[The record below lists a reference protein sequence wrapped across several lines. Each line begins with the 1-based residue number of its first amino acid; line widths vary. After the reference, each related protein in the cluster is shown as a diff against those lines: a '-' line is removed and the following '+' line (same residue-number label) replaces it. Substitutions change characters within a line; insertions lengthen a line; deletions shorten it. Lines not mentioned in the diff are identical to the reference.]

1 MPRITKSIL
10 AAIFGRGSE
19 PPARVI
25 VGLGNPG
32 PEYSRTRHNIGF
44 WCIDRI
50 AADYHIELSRRH
62 RLAVIGEGV
71 IADRRVALVKPRTFV
86 NRSGD
91 AVRYLSQRYSLTP
104 GDIIVICD
112 EMALPLATLRLRAGG
127 GAAGHN
133 GLKSVIDA
141 VGSQDFP
148 RVRIGIGRPQDGSD
162 NISHVLSPMPED
174 DEAKV
179 MEAVERSARLIECL
193 LAEGV
198 DAAMNRFN

>member
-10 AAIFGRGSE
+10 DAILGRGSE
-19 PPARVI
+19 PPAKVI

-44 WCIDRI
+44 WCIDRV
-50 AADYHIELSRRH
+50 AADHHIELSRRH

-91 AVRYLSQRYSLTP
+91 AIRYLSARYSPNP
-104 GDIIVICD
+104 GDLVVICD
-112 EMALPLATLRLRAGG
+112 EMALPLGALRLRSGG
-127 GAAGHN
+127 GAGGHN

-141 VGSQDFP
+141 VGSPDFP
-148 RVRIGIGRPQDGSD
+148 RVRIGIGRPQDGDD
-162 NISHVLSPMPED
+162 NISHVLSPMPDD

-179 MEAVERSARLIECL
+179 LETVERSARLIECL
-193 LAEGV
+193 LADGV